1 MKNCWYLSL
10 VISFL
15 VHTAFINGIPTN
27 LKNIFS
33 KKESTPKK
41 KQTKKIRISP
51 RQIETIIKKPPVK
64 PSNTKPLPYVE
75 NIMSKLIQSKKNSP
89 LQKLRFS
96 EKNIKEII
104 FTEAS
109 QNDKDLKKH
118 PAYMDYY
125 RLIRERI
132 RANAYHNYNSTK
144 KGEVLINFLVEKDGL
159 LKSAD
164 LDSRS
169 VKDRTLRD
177 IALKSVRESAPFP
190 KFPEEISKYS
200 HLQFNISIYFKNN

>member
-1 MKNCWYLSL
+1 MRNYWYLSL
-10 VISFL
+10 AISFL
-15 VHTAFINGIPTN
+15 IHTAFISGIPAN

-33 KKESTPKK
+33 TKESAPKK
-41 KQTKKIRISP
+41 KQTKEIRISP
-51 RQIETIIKKPPVK
+51 RQIETIIKKPLVNPR
-64 PSNTKPLPYVE
+64 TAKPLPYVE
-75 NIMSKLIQSKKNSP
+75 NIMSKLTRGKKNSL
-89 LQKLRFS
+89 LQKLKIS

-132 RANAYHNYNSTK
+132 RINAYHNYNSTK
-144 KGEVLINFLVEKDGL
+144 KGEVLVSFLVEKGGL
-159 LKSAD
+159 LKNVN

-169 VKDRTLRD
+169 VKNWTLRG

-190 KFPEEISKYS
+190 KFPQELSKYS
-200 HLQFNISIYFKNN
+200 HLRFNISIFFKNN